1 MLFDILTYGGTAVFF
16 LVVGAGIGAHNV
28 PTVDKAITAL
38 KGAEA
43 SAQAQLQKITAHKAS

>member
-16 LVVGAGIGAHNV
+16 LVVGADIGAHNV